1 VRAEPFSKSPGAVS
15 RPRSVMGQDFM
26 RTAQASTEIRSQER
40 IISLDFRWDKRNL
53 FAELTGHSSGQMTG
67 VI

>member
-1 VRAEPFSKSPGAVS
+1 MSG
-15 RPRSVMGQDFM
+15 DFM

-53 FAELTGHSSGQMTG
+53 LAELTGHSSGQMAG